1 MKKVVHKIVRYD
13 NSEYILR
20 EFKGELVVEDI
31 MDSFVYILNENM
43 IRPGCRGILTD
54 LREADL
60 NFNMNTFRN
69 LIIYIK
75 SSPGL
80 DGLRIAVVVDSADKI
95 VFPMMAANEPGLM
108 IEPFSTMESAIKWIN
123 Q

>member
-1 MKKVVHKIVRYD
+1 MKKVVHKIIRQE
-13 NSEYILR
+13 NSEYIFR

-31 MDSFVYILNENM
+31 MDSFVYILNEKM

-60 NFNMNTFRN
+60 NFDMTSFRN
-69 LIIYIK
+69 LLIYIK
-75 SSPGL
+75 NSPGL
-80 DGLRIAVVVDSADKI
+80 DGLKIAVVVDSAAKI
-95 VFPMMAANEPGLM
+95 VFPMMASNEPGLM
-108 IEPFSTMESAIKWIN
+108 IQPFSTMESAIKWIN